1 MILKKGASKDQ
12 ILALN
17 FESFA
22 DERVRSLEN
31 VMTAVKAIRKKV
43 KRKRIYLFFDEIQEL
58 VGWEK

>member
-1 MILKKGASKDQ
+1 MKKGASKDQ